1 MKKNKI
7 YLSVIILAL
16 IVGFISGCE
25 TTPTESCEQD
35 EICSGKTVTACCTET
50 SCYYE
55 YNGVQYGD
63 DAASLAALA
72 AALGCTQASAANYKE
87 DIDNLVLRLEALG
100 EIARTQSISNSK

>member
-63 DAASLAALA
+63 DAESLARLA
-72 AALGCTQASAANYKE
+72 AALGCASAMNYNE
-87 DIDNLVLRLEALG
+87 GIDNLILRLEAIG
-100 EIARTQSISNSK
+100 EIARNQSISNLK